1 MVETSMARKI
11 GQRLERTSGYTFRFS
26 GKKPLLNFHRTENV
40 EFPSERTSTS
50 GLGNANEKAEPA
62 TTNESSP
69 RSIHGV
75 QWFIVVT
82 AILSSIFLFS
92 LDNTVVADVQ
102 PAIVEQFGDINK
114 LPWVSVTFLLAAA
127 SMNLIFGK
135 IFGQFNA
142 KWTYIVCVI
151 IFELGSALC
160 GAATSMNMLI
170 VGRAVCGLGGS
181 GMYIGVMTLLS
192 VTTTVAERPMYIGL
206 TGLMWGTG
214 TVLGPVVGG
223 AFADSSVGWPW
234 AYYINICIGGL
245 FAPVYVFMLPT
256 FDPRPGVK
264 FKERCLEMDFVGT
277 IVLVGAFVSGV
288 MAISFGGVLYAWDSA
303 EIITCF
309 IVSAVLFAVFA
320 VQQTLAIL
328 TTNERRIFPVGFLK
342 SRSLIILFAMASC
355 AAASM
360 VVPLYMI
367 PLFFQFTRGDS
378 ALDAAVRLLP
388 YIVVMV
394 FACIS
399 NGTLLSVYGFYMPWY
414 LFGGSFVVTGAT
426 LMHTVGT
433 STSTSAVYG
442 YSSLNGLGIGMFL
455 QASFSVA
462 QALVSSEDI
471 PAAVGF
477 ISTGQITGITIGLA
491 VANSVFLNKAES
503 NIKVILPNASLGE
516 IQAAILG
523 VGSQFVKNLPGET
536 RTAVI
541 NAIVEAMSKTYFG
554 AIAAGSLVVV
564 MSLFLKRERLFLSS
578 PVSGV

>member
-1 MVETSMARKI
+1 MAYTSDFSKSSIQHGKENLSDI
-11 GQRLERTSGYTFRFS
+11 GKDGA
-26 GKKPLLNFHRTENV
+26 GKADIP
-40 EFPSERTSTS
+40 PERTSTS
-50 GLGNANEKAEPA
+50 VLDNVADEKAEPA
-62 TTNESSP
+62 TANEPSP

-75 QWFIVVT
+75 KWVTVIT

-102 PAIVEQFGDINK
+102 PAIVERFGEVNK
-114 LPWVSVTFLLAAA
+114 LPWISVTFLLAAA

-181 GMYIGVMTLLS
+181 GLYIGVMTLLS
-192 VTTTVAERPMYIGL
+192 VTTTVSERPMYIGL

-223 AFADSSVGWPW
+223 AFADSSAGWRW
-234 AYYINICIGGL
+234 AFYINLCIGGL
-245 FAPVYVFMLPT
+245 FAPVYIFMLPS
-256 FDPRPGVK
+256 FDPRPGVA

-288 MAISFGGVLYAWDSA
+288 MAISFGGVLYAWSSSA
-303 EIITCF
+303 IITCF
-309 IVSAVLFAVFA
+309 VVSAVLFAVFA
-320 VQQTLAIL
+320 VQQEFAIL
-328 TTNERRIFPVGFLK
+328 TTQERRIFPVEFLR
-342 SRSLIILFAMASC
+342 SRSLIILFAMTSC

-388 YIVVMV
+388 YIIVMV
-394 FACIS
+394 FACIC
-399 NGTLLSVYGFYMPWY
+399 NGALLSTYGLYMPWY
-414 LFGGSFVVTGAT
+414 LFGGSFVVIGAA
-426 LMHTVGT
+426 LMHTVDT

-442 YSSLNGLGIGMFL
+442 YSSLSGLGIGMFL

-462 QALVSSEDI
+462 QALVAPVDI

-477 ISTGQITGITIGLA
+477 ISTGQITGITLGLA

-523 VGSQFVKNLPGET
+523 VGSQFVKGLPADS

-541 NAIVEAMSKTYFG
+541 DAIVKAMSKTYFG
-554 AIAAGSLVVV
+554 VIAAGSLVVV
-564 MSLFLKRERLFLSS
+564 MSFFLRRERLFLSL
-578 PVSGV
+578 PTGGA